1 MAYILG
7 SKKQVPVGSEGDPPS
22 HGKDEILN
30 GMVHNTL
37 VQVENLTN
45 EEAKR
50 THKETEGKQ
59 NHGEKDVTN
68 IFCALRDVKS
78 PTPRRGTQT

>member
-7 SKKQVPVGSEGDPPS
+7 SRKQVPVGSEGDPPS

-50 THKETEGKQ
+50 TH
-59 NHGEKDVTN
+59 
-68 IFCALRDVKS
+68 
-78 PTPRRGTQT
+78 